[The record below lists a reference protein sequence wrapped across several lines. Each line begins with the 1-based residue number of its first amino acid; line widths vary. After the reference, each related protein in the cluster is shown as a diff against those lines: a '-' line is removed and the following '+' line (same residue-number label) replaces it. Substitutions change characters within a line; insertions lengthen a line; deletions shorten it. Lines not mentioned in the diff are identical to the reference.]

1 MSGLFGYLWKS
12 KIKQRTE
19 RTEYT
24 VAVAESVTAGALAN
38 TLCSEPGASKFF
50 KGGVVAYSIQSKK
63 DILGIDIVY
72 SEKNNFANAF
82 TTAEMAKSV
91 AKKFNARI
99 GIATTG
105 YSLPTYR
112 DEDITKGFCKLDI
125 NHPYAFICLYDSVNN
140 SEIVKRVNF
149 QYVPEDNDKF
159 QRASVQTKVALE
171 GKKMYLTHK
180 AIIESQESPTIKD
193 ISATLDVLDVLD
205 LSEKIEILAIDNLS
219 PSLDK

>member
-12 KIKQRTE
+12 KIQKYTE
-19 RTEYT
+19 HTEYT

-112 DEDITKGFCKLDI
+112 DEDIKKGLCKLEI

-140 SEIVKRVNF
+140 SEIIKRINF
-149 QYVPEDNDKF
+149 QYVLEDNDKF

-180 AIIESQESPTIKD
+180 AIIESQEELDIKD
-193 ISATLDVLDVLD
+193 MSKTLDVLDVL
-205 LSEKIEILAIDNLS
+205 EKIDILDIDNLS
-219 PSLDK
+219 PSIDK